1 MRLLEVCLDEENAAA
16 EVEEEEEEEEADDAD
31 ELDDEAAVCS

>member
-1 MRLLEVCLDEENAAA
+1 MRLLEACLDEENAAA
-16 EVEEEEEEEEADDAD
+16 EVEEEEGEEEADDAD